1 MKLKHIWKLLVVGIV
16 LSCNPLIAQQA
27 KKSLAEVKGDKFF
40 SIYSF
45 EKAIEKYKK
54 ASDLSVGGLRK
65 LAESYA
71 SMGRYKAAELR
82 YSQLV
87 VLEDGVIAEDYYQYH
102 YLLKMNGKYDEASK
116 WLSKF
121 RELEPNDLRIKKY
134 NCSTDEIQTLLKD
147 EGRYSISNLQM
158 NTAHQ
163 DFGVAYYNNSV
174 LYTSSKEGT
183 RSIKRIYNWNNQPF
197 LDIYVAD
204 TVNQEFTNV
213 VSLGGKM
220 NKKLHEG
227 PASYSQGGKI
237 MAFTRNNY
245 NGKSKDGVV
254 KLNIFFRVLENNA
267 WKESSA
273 FYLNNDEYSVGHP
286 CLSHD
291 GNTMYF
297 SSDMPGG
304 FGGVDIYKVEKNDDG
319 KWGAPINLGAN
330 INTYHDEMF
339 PFYEETS
346 AKLFF
351 SSNGREGLG
360 GHDIYMSHLN
370 SKEEFDKVYNLGTPI
385 NSSRD
390 DFGLII
396 NDELKEGYFCS
407 NREGGKGDDDIYAFQ
422 VLKPLSFKKE
432 IKGVVTD
439 GDGMLLAESEVLLL
453 DADNKELERLI
464 LDSTAAFSFLVE
476 DNQKFKVVASKINYD
491 DDDKS
496 VNTLGNESVIT
507 ANLILPEKAQ
517 LSLSVQVIDKE
528 TGEALSAAS
537 VVLLNNFIDEE
548 DSLQTKLKGVVTV
561 TLENSVNDRISYL
574 VNVEKEGYLAR
585 SITYNKLIEEEGE
598 MQLIVEM
605 DKIKVGADLT
615 DIIEINPIYF
625 DLGKYNIRKDA
636 ALELDKIVQV
646 MNDNPQMVIELGA
659 HTDCRGS
666 AASNERLSNKR
677 AVSSANYIKKRIT
690 NPERIS
696 GKGYGESQLKN
707 NCACEGDIKSDC
719 SKAEHQEN
727 RRTEFIIIKIE

>member
-1 MKLKHIWKLLVVGIV
+1 M
-16 LSCNPLIAQQA
+16 
-27 KKSLAEVKGDKFF
+27 
-40 SIYSF
+40 
-45 EKAIEKYKK
+45 
-54 ASDLSVGGLRK
+54 
-65 LAESYA
+65 
-71 SMGRYKAAELR
+71 
-82 YSQLV
+82 
-87 VLEDGVIAEDYYQYH
+87 
-102 YLLKMNGKYDEASK
+102 
-116 WLSKF
+116 
-121 RELEPNDLRIKKY
+121 
-134 NCSTDEIQTLLKD
+134 
-147 EGRYSISNLQM
+147 
-158 NTAHQ
+158 
-163 DFGVAYYNNSV
+163 
-174 LYTSSKEGT
+174 
-183 RSIKRIYNWNNQPF
+183 
-197 LDIYVAD
+197 
-204 TVNQEFTNV
+204 
-213 VSLGGKM
+213 
-220 NKKLHEG
+220 
-227 PASYSQGGKI
+227 
-237 MAFTRNNY
+237 
-245 NGKSKDGVV
+245 
-254 KLNIFFRVLENNA
+254 
-267 WKESSA
+267 
-273 FYLNNDEYSVGHP
+273 
-286 CLSHD
+286 
-291 GNTMYF
+291 
-297 SSDMPGG
+297 
-304 FGGVDIYKVEKNDDG
+304 
-319 KWGAPINLGAN
+319 
-330 INTYHDEMF
+330 
-339 PFYEETS
+339 
-346 AKLFF
+346 
-351 SSNGREGLG
+351 
-360 GHDIYMSHLN
+360 
-370 SKEEFDKVYNLGTPI
+370 
-385 NSSRD
+385 
-390 DFGLII
+390 
-396 NDELKEGYFCS
+396 
-407 NREGGKGDDDIYAFQ
+407 
-422 VLKPLSFKKE
+422 
-432 IKGVVTD
+432 
-439 GDGMLLAESEVLLL
+439 
-453 DADNKELERLI
+453 
-464 LDSTAAFSFLVE
+464 
-476 DNQKFKVVASKINYD
+476 VASKINYD

-548 DSLQTKLKGVVTV
+548 DSLQTKLTGVVTV